1 MSREE
6 AIKESE
12 LGILGVFRIPIPIPF
27 HQAGGPVNAYVIE
40 EERGFLLFDPGLGL
54 DNAQA
59 ALAEGLART
68 GHRFQD
74 INRIVLSHGHIDHFG
89 SAAWAMEQAGK
100 TIPVLINSAD
110 AGKILESG
118 VEWPELLAINSWY
131 LSILGM
137 PSQVQEAMVSILKK
151 NPGLGRRLAEVSPL
165 LPGDRF
171 QCKHVTL
178 EVLHMPGHTP
188 GLSCLYDREHRILF
202 SGDHLLERVS
212 PNPLIELGSAGEP
225 VSYKALVT
233 YFKSLERVRVLAI
246 DLVLPGHADPFGGH
260 QRVIDSL
267 HSFYQRRQAKLLDI
281 LKNSPLTPFEIMN
294 KLFSSDSG
302 FELFLML
309 SETLGNLEILE
320 EKGAVER
327 VADGELIRFHI
338 VNR

>member
-1 MSREE
+1 MLREG

-12 LGILGVFRIPIPIPF
+12 LGNLGIFRIPVPIPF

-54 DNAQA
+54 ENSQA
-59 ALAEGLART
+59 ALADGLAST
-68 GHRFQD
+68 GHHFKD
-74 INRIVLSHGHIDHFG
+74 INRIILSHGHIDHFG
-89 SAAWAMEQAGK
+89 SAAWAMEQAGR

-110 AGKILESG
+110 AGKVLESG
-118 VEWPELLAINSWY
+118 VEWPDLLARNSRY

-137 PSQVQEAMVSILKK
+137 PSQIQAEMVAILRK
-151 NPGLGRRLAEVSPL
+151 NPGLGRRLAEVLPL

-233 YFKSLERVRVLAI
+233 YFKSLERVRTLSV
-246 DLVLPGHADPFGGH
+246 DLVLPGHATPFGKH
-260 QRVIDSL
+260 SNVIDSL

-281 LKNSPLTPFEIMN
+281 LKDGPRTPFEIMG
-294 KLFSSDSG
+294 KLFTADSG

-309 SETLGNLEILE
+309 SETLGNLEVLE

-327 VADGELIRFHI
+327 LADNDPIRFRI
-338 VNR
+338 MG

>member
-1 MSREE
+1 MFREG

-12 LGILGVFRIPIPIPF
+12 LGDLGIFRIPIPIPF

-54 DNAQA
+54 DNSQA

-68 GHRFQD
+68 GHRFED

-89 SAAWAMEQAGK
+89 SAVWAMEQAGK
-100 TIPVLINSAD
+100 IVPVSINSAD
-110 AGKILESG
+110 AGKVLESG
-118 VEWPELLAINSWY
+118 AEWPELLTLNSWY
-131 LSILGM
+131 LSTLGM
-137 PSQVQEAMVSILKK
+137 PSQVLEEMISILRK
-151 NPGLGRRLAEVSPL
+151 NPGLGRRLAEVLPL

-233 YFKSLERVRVLAI
+233 YFKSLERVRELAV
-246 DLVLPGHADPFGGH
+246 DLVLPGHSAPFGEH
-260 QRVIDSL
+260 QSVIDSL
-267 HSFYQRRQAKLLDI
+267 HAFYQRRQAKLLDI
-281 LKNSPLTPFEIMN
+281 LKNGPLTPFEIMG

-309 SETLGNLEILE
+309 SETLGNLELLE

-327 VADGELIRFHI
+327 LVDNDPIRFRI
-338 VNR
+338 VS